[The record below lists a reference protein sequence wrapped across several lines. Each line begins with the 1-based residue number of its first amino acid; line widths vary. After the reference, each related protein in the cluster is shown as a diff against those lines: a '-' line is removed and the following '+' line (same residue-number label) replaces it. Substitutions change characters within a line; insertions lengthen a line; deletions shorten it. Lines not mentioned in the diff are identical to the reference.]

1 MKNSN
6 NKHNNVNIIGGIIL
20 PVCIVICSIFVAK
33 PFSQNFGRLSLWIA
47 GSSVPEGSVNMIKSE
62 LNNASIESVNTIG
75 NHVTKKID
83 NATKEDEKKEEVTAY
98 NQSQTPTDIS
108 QIIEKA
114 KTIQKDAKKS
124 GDIKEVNYNTA
135 GGNTKYGNVYV
146 KNSTKTNSVDIKSE
160 LSKKADLQIT
170 DKTKPTVLI
179 FHSHTSEAYEL
190 LDRGWF
196 SDQFPSRS
204 RDNNQNVV
212 RVGTAIERRLTAAG
226 FVVIHDTSVH
236 DTTYKGSYPSSRASI
251 EKYKKQYPTLKVII
265 DIHRDGMR
273 TSENVKL
280 KPTAEI
286 NGKKAAQVMI
296 ITGCE
301 EGPVTNFPDWKQNL
315 TFSVQ
320 LQHKAESLY
329 PGLMR
334 PIFFCTRKYNM
345 DTSHCG
351 VLIEVGSDSNTLE
364 EAVYSGELIGNSLAA
379 LMNDYVVKG

>member
-1 MKNSN
+1 MRNSN
-6 NKHNNVNIIGGIIL
+6 NKQHNFTIIGSFIL
-20 PVCIVICSIFVAK
+20 PVCIVVCSIFFAK
-33 PFSQNFGRLSLWIA
+33 PFSEKCGKLSLWIA

-62 LNNASIESVNTIG
+62 FNNSSVSSVNVIG
-75 NHVTKKID
+75 NHVTEKTDDTTKKD
-83 NATKEDEKKEEVTAY
+83 KKEEKVTAY

-108 QIIEKA
+108 KIVEQAKA
-114 KTIQKDAKKS
+114 AQKDAKKS
-124 GDIKEVNYNTA
+124 GDIQEVNYHTA

-146 KNSTKTNSVDIKSE
+146 KNATKNNSVDIKSE
-160 LSKKADLQIT
+160 LSKKADLQIA
-170 DKTKPTVLI
+170 DKSKPTVLV
-179 FHSHTSEAYEL
+179 FHSHTSEAYEF

-196 SDQFPSRS
+196 SDQFNTRS
-204 RDNNQNVV
+204 RDNNKNVV
-212 RVGTAIERRLTAAG
+212 RVGTAIVQRLRAAG

-236 DTTYKGSYPSSRASI
+236 DTTYKGSYPSSRTSI

-280 KPTAEI
+280 KPTSKI

-296 ITGCE
+296 ITGCQ
-301 EGPVTNFPDWKQNL
+301 EGPVTDFPDWKQNL

-329 PGLMR
+329 PNLMR
-334 PIFFCTRKYNM
+334 PIYFCRRKYNM

-379 LMNDYVVKG
+379 LMNDYAS